1 MKRTNKVFRFFTKI
15 LTLILCLVTLCGGL
29 LSAAD
34 ADEGT
39 PSIIVGNQRETVS
52 LDGEWKYFTEEAGG
66 EIPKAL
72 PADLVFEESI
82 TLPSY
87 SNGVDQ
93 AERIW
98 YQKTF
103 FLVNE
108 PTEAVILDFGT
119 DIGATAVYVNNVKTE
134 INIAPFLHAGENT
147 IVLMRQRTE
156 ETEFYQS
163 FTDRIEMIFSRTPVI
178 TSVSYQTDFEA
189 GTVSFEIGL
198 FNPKNQNLDTDVSI
212 TL

>member
-103 FLVNE
+103 FW
-108 PTEAVILDFGT
+108 
-119 DIGATAVYVNNVKTE
+119 
-134 INIAPFLHAGENT
+134 
-147 IVLMRQRTE
+147 
-156 ETEFYQS
+156 
-163 FTDRIEMIFSRTPVI
+163 
-178 TSVSYQTDFEA
+178 
-189 GTVSFEIGL
+189 
-198 FNPKNQNLDTDVSI
+198 
-212 TL
+212 

>member
-108 PTEAVILDFGT
+108 PTEAVILNFGT
-119 DIGATAVYVNNVKTE
+119 DIGATAVYVNNVKAE

-178 TSVSYQTDFEA
+178 TSVSYQPVQFLLKL
-189 GTVSFEIGL
+189 VY
-198 FNPKNQNLDTDVSI
+198 SI
-212 TL
+212 RKIRI